1 MKKFTRIVITGRV
14 NGIKTL
20 VIGGS
25 GFVGNTLMK
34 YFSALGTSSTLKKG
48 FIRLDV
54 RNKNNAKHLIE
65 QINPDL
71 VINSSGLTGV
81 DYCESHP
88 EEAMLIN
95 GTAVADIA
103 EIAEANGSIFCHIST
118 DYVFSGSS
126 GHYKEDDP
134 TGPVN
139 VYGLSKL
146 KGEALLEGDKAI
158 IVRISTPYGVNYS
171 ERKKTFLEFIVNNLN
186 EGKRI
191 SIVKDQLTTPTYV
204 KEIPLVIEK
213 IYNSGL
219 YGTFHLGGKEC
230 LSRYDFSLLVAD
242 EFSLDKDLIDPSIT
256 KNMGFIAE
264 RPLNV
269 CMDSSKISR
278 LFQASDVR
286 TNLKEIRNA
295 LHI

>member
-1 MKKFTRIVITGRV
+1 MIKSTGIVITGRV

-25 GFVGNTLMK
+25 GFIGNTLMK
-34 YFSALGTSSTLKKG
+34 YFSALGTSSSLKEG

-54 RNKNNAKHLIE
+54 RDKNNAKHLIE
-65 QINPDL
+65 QINPGL

-103 EIAEANGSIFCHIST
+103 EIAETNGSIFCHIST

-126 GHYKEDDP
+126 GHYKEEDH

-146 KGEALLEGDKAI
+146 KGEALLEGSKAI
-158 IVRISTPYGVNYS
+158 ILRISTPYGVNYS
-171 ERKKTFLEFIVNNLN
+171 ERKKTFLEFVVNNLN

-242 EFSLDKDLIDPSIT
+242 EFSLDKELIDPVIT
-256 KNMGFIAE
+256 KNLGFIAE

-269 CMDSSKISR
+269 CMDSSKISG
-278 LFQASDVR
+278 LLKVSDIR